1 VIVKKGKTVQGLS
14 SGDKVLLSFNHCG
27 SCSECQAG
35 HPAYCHSLVPL
46 NFGGKRLDGSH
57 TITLQTGGG
66 VHSNF
71 FGQSSFAKLAIVNA
85 ASVVKVVAETPLDL
99 FAPLGCGI
107 QTGAGAVLNTLDV
120 SSGASLVVWG
130 VGAVGL
136 SSIMA
141 GKIREANPIVA
152 VDVLDSRLAL
162 AEKLGATH
170 VVNGRDPDVVQKVQA
185 LCPPNGAQFAVDATG
200 VPKVVENMIDSLGSR
215 GKAATVG
222 APSPGVRAGLDI
234 FQQLILGRSYLGCCE
249 GDAIPKLV
257 GLPRS
262 PNFCR

>member
-1 VIVKKGKTVQGLS
+1 MKIGRAVQGLT

-35 HPAYCHSLVPL
+35 HPAYCHSSFPL

-57 TITLQTGGG
+57 TITLQTGSR

-71 FGQSSFAKLAIVNA
+71 FGQSSFAKLALVNSS
-85 ASVVKVVAETPLDL
+85 SVVKVAAETPLDL

-107 QTGAGAVLNTLDV
+107 QTGAGAVLNTLNV
-120 SSGASLVVWG
+120 SSGASLVIWG

-141 GKIREANPIVA
+141 GKIRGAYPIVA
-152 VDVLDSRLAL
+152 VDLLDSRLEL
-162 AEKLGATH
+162 AGKLGATH
-170 VVNGRDPDVVQKVQA
+170 LVNGRDPEIVQKVRA
-185 LCPPNGAQFAVDATG
+185 LCPPNGAQYAVDATG

-215 GKAATVG
+215 GKAASVG
-222 APSPGVRAGLDI
+222 APPLGVRAALDI
-234 FQQLILGRSYLGCCE
+234 FQHLRLGRSYLGCCE
-249 GDAIPKLV
+249 GDAIPKV
-257 GLPRS
+257 VRPPRS
-262 PNFCR
+262 PDFCR